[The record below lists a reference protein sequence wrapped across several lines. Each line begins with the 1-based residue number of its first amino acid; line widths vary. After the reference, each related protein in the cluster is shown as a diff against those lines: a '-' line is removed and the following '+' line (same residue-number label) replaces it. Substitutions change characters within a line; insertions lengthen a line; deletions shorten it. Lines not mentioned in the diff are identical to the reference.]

1 MNITIFYGMDIQI
14 LDSVDICVD
23 YLRQESLGRQGLQT
37 SLVESGVEEANDL
50 VTVQYRQTWK

>member
-23 YLRQESLGRQGLQT
+23 LVRQESLGRQSLQT
-37 SLVESGVEEANDL
+37 CVEEARF
-50 VTVQYRQTWK
+50 TI